1 MPKITTQQLRKRT
14 QESAAGAV
22 IKPKTIGSPY
32 DKAKQQKSAGG
43 SGTEGSRHFGP
54 MFNKDL
60 GQHILINPLV
70 SQSIVDKARLK
81 QTDTVLEVGP
91 GTGNLTIKILE
102 QAKRVIA
109 CEADARLAAELTKRV
124 QGGPYQHKLEILH
137 GDVMKRDL
145 PFFD

>member
-14 QESAAGAV
+14 QESAAGAT
-22 IKPKTIGSPY
+22 IKPQTIGSPY
-32 DKAKQQKSAGG
+32 DKSKQQKSAGS
-43 SGTEGSRHFGP
+43 SGAEGSRHFGP

-81 QTDTVLEVGP
+81 QTDIVLEVGP

-109 CEADARLAAELTKRV
+109 
-124 QGGPYQHKLEILH
+124 
-137 GDVMKRDL
+137 
-145 PFFD
+145 